1 MPLQQATNTATS
13 HQTQGD
19 LLHKAA
25 RATKQTYI
33 QITLPLLKTY
43 LSTTNWPMVS
53 ATCPGSPF
61 SSTISAR
68 TASQGSLS
76 NLSMAL
82 QTENQCSH
90 HNNNT
95 AAAAAANMGI
105 KMQPGTSR
113 I

>member
-1 MPLQQATNTATS
+1 
-13 HQTQGD
+13 
-19 LLHKAA
+19 
-25 RATKQTYI
+25 
-33 QITLPLLKTY
+33 
-43 LSTTNWPMVS
+43 
-53 ATCPGSPF
+53 
-61 SSTISAR
+61 
-68 TASQGSLS
+68 
-76 NLSMAL
+76 MAL